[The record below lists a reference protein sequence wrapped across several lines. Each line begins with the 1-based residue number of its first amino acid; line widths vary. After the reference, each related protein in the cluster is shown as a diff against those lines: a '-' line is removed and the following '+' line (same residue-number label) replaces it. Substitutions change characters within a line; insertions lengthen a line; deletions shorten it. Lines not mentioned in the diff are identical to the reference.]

1 MAIRNEMKL
10 RLETPVPLARAYEGD
25 VGRSLAVQYE
35 SLDPEKLHADI
46 LHWLPRLPASV
57 IDIGAGS
64 GRDASWFASK
74 GYSVLAVE
82 PSATMREEGRRRHPD
97 SGITWLDDSLPGL
110 SEVYRLGAS
119 FDVAMLSAVWMHLPP
134 TERERAFRKVVNL
147 LKPNGMIIVKL
158 KTGPFEEDRGMHPV
172 SAKEID
178 HLARNSS
185 AVLVSEST
193 SKDMLGRGDT
203 EWKTLV
209 LKFPDDRTGSL
220 RFLRNVIQE
229 DHKTGTHK
237 FGLLQSVLRAAD
249 GSQGFTHV
257 EADGSDM
264 VTVPLGL
271 IALNWL
277 RLYQPLLKRNLPQ
290 LPGGRNIDGANDH
303 GWKVLLENDKED
315 AFEFRPGARFCS
327 NKAQAVHDVL
337 NKSAFT
343 IYRYPSKKIA
353 NPDTG
358 KPVMLTT
365 YKNQKDEMNEI
376 VMDADY
382 LRSFG
387 EIQIPVAIWQT
398 MTRFSAQI
406 ESLIVKGWSEKIADF
421 AGKQKHQVD
430 IGALMQIMRW
440 HQPLRDTKQAYR
452 RVRDLM
458 KNERVHC
465 VWTGK
470 RLRDE
475 TFDVDHCMPWAA
487 WPCEDLWNLM
497 PTHPSVNRNVIRHR
511 LPAVEALERSHDR
524 ILDWWDRAWSEG
536 TGSRERFLI
545 EAKASLPMLP
555 DQPDLHSVFAGVLN
569 RRFSIKA
576 NQGVEEW
583 VQ

>member
-10 RLETPVPLARAYEGD
+10 RLMTPVPMARAYEGD
-25 VGRSLAVQYE
+25 AGRSLAVRYE

-64 GRDASWFASK
+64 GRDAAWFASK

-82 PSATMREEGRRRHPD
+82 PSATMREEGRRRHSDP
-97 SGITWLDDSLPGL
+97 GITWLDDSLPKL

-119 FDVAMLSAVWMHLPP
+119 FDVALLSGVWMHVPAGD
-134 TERERAFRKVVNL
+134 RERAFRKVVNL
-147 LKPNGMIIVKL
+147 LKPNGMFVVRL
-158 KTGPFEEDRGMHPV
+158 KTGPVEEERGMHSV
-172 SAKEID
+172 STEEID
-178 HLARNSS
+178 HLARSNG

-220 RFLRNVIQE
+220 RLLRNVIQE

-257 EADGSDM
+257 ETDGSDM

-290 LPGGRNIDGANDH
+290 LPGNRNIDGANH
-303 GWKVLLENDKED
+303 PSWKVLLENDKDD
-315 AFEFRPGARFCS
+315 AFEFRPGAHFYGDM
-327 NKAQAVHDVL
+327 AQAVHDVL
-337 NKSAFT
+337 NKSAST
-343 IYRYPSKKIA
+343 IHRYPSQKIVD
-353 NPDTG
+353 PETG
-358 KPVMLTT
+358 RPVMHAT
-365 YKNQKDEMNEI
+365 YHKHKGKVSEI
-376 VMDADY
+376 VMDVDY
-382 LRSFG
+382 LRMFG

-398 MTRFSAQI
+398 MTRFSTQI
-406 ESLIVKGWSEKIADF
+406 ESLIVKGWSEKIANF
-421 AGKQKHQVD
+421 AGKQNPQVD
-430 IGALMQIMRW
+430 LSVLMRIMRW
-440 HQPLRDTKQAYR
+440 HQPSRDTKQACR

-470 RLRDE
+470 RLKDG
-475 TFDVDHCMPWAA
+475 TFDVDHCMPWTA

-497 PTHPSVNRNVIRHR
+497 PTHPSINKNVIRHR
-511 LPAVEALERSHDR
+511 LPAAETLERSHDL

-545 EAKASLPMLP
+545 EAKASLPLLP
-555 DQPDLHSVFAGVLN
+555 DQPDLHSVFAGVLD

>member
-10 RLETPVPLARAYEGD
+10 RLMTPVPLARAYEGD
-25 VGRSLAVQYE
+25 AGRSLAVRYE

-64 GRDASWFASK
+64 GRDSAWFASK

-82 PSATMREEGRRRHPD
+82 PSATMREEGCRRHSDP
-97 SGITWLDDSLPGL
+97 GITWLDDNLPRL
-110 SEVYRLGAS
+110 SKVYRLGAS
-119 FDVAMLSAVWMHLPP
+119 FDVALLSGVWMHVPA
-134 TERERAFRKVVNL
+134 EDRERAFCKIVNL
-147 LKPNGMIIVKL
+147 LKPNGMIVMRL
-158 KTGPFEEDRGMHPV
+158 KTAPVEEGRGMHPV
-172 SAKEID
+172 CAKEID
-178 HLARNSS
+178 HLARNNG
-185 AVLVSEST
+185 AVLVSKSA
-193 SKDMLGRGDT
+193 SKDMLGRSGT
-203 EWKTLV
+203 KWTTLV

-249 GSQGFTHV
+249 SSQGFTQV
-257 EADGSDM
+257 ETDGSEM

-290 LPGGRNIDGANDH
+290 LPGDRNIDGANDP
-303 GWKVLLENDKED
+303 GWKVLLENDKDD
-315 AFEFRPGARFCS
+315 AFEFRPGARFCGD
-327 NKAQAVHDVL
+327 KAQAVHDVL

-343 IYRYPSKKIA
+343 IHRYPSKKIV
-353 NPDTG
+353 NPDSG
-358 KPVMLTT
+358 KPVMLAT
-365 YKNQKDEMNEI
+365 YHKQNDKVSEI
-376 VMDADY
+376 IMDADY

-398 MTRFSAQI
+398 MTRFSTQI

-421 AGKQKHQVD
+421 AGKQNPQVNL
-430 IGALMQIMRW
+430 GVLMRIMRW
-440 HQPLRDTKQAYR
+440 HQPSRDTKQAYG

-470 RLRDE
+470 RLRDAD
-475 TFDVDHCMPWAA
+475 FDVDHCMPWAA

-511 LPAVEALERSHDR
+511 LPAAETLERSYDR

-555 DQPDLHSVFAGVLN
+555 DQPDLHSVFAGVLD